1 MNPEPFLAQRHDRGP
16 MNCSHPH
23 ASTPGRGGC
32 HVWHRMFRLL
42 TTSLLVLPG
51 LSACN
56 GITEPEDPT
65 PIGTYE
71 LASLDGN
78 PVPYWFIDVFEDTIT
93 VSRATLVIS
102 ANQRF
107 FIEISGADS
116 SLGNVDETYSG
127 SWSTT
132 IPTRIELRYTGDCV
146 ETGEVTHESITID
159 SDCDGFVWLWTRI

>member
-1 MNPEPFLAQRHDRGP
+1 
-16 MNCSHPH
+16 
-23 ASTPGRGGC
+23 
-32 HVWHRMFRLL
+32 LL
-42 TTSLLVLPG
+42 TPSCLHAWTWRLP
-51 LSACN
+51 CN

-78 PVPYWFIDVFEDTIT
+78 AVPYWFIDVFEDTIT

-132 IPTRIELRYTGDCV
+132 IPTRIELRYTGTARAARPDP
-146 ETGEVTHESITID
+146 
-159 SDCDGFVWLWTRI
+159 